1 MDSPKIA
8 KNGPYIV
15 EETAGKKVWC
25 SCGVSKKQPY
35 CDGSHAG
42 TGFYPEFVHLDEAKK
57 VAWCGCKQSANKP
70 YCDGSHNKLK

>member
-1 MDSPKIA
+1 MNMPKIA

-25 SCGVSKKQPY
+25 TCGVSTKQPS

-42 TGFYPEFVHLDEAKK
+42 TGFYPEFVHCDEAKK

>member
-1 MDSPKIA
+1 MNMPKIA

-42 TGFYPEFVHLDEAKK
+42 TGFYPEFVHIDEAKK